1 MFWNTAAAMDAE
13 AAEVRARYFSG
24 PYTRPGELAAAW
36 TELGLR
42 DVVQDE
48 ATIRMDFDSFEDFWH
63 PFLGKT
69 GPAGS
74 YIAGLPA
81 ARRAALQSHLRAA
94 YEAGDPDG
102 PRSFAA
108 TAWVCRGRPV

>member
-1 MFWNTAAAMDAE
+1 MSEASSASSTFAGDAE
-13 AAEVRARYFSG
+13 SYERFMGRWSRRLAGPFIDFAGLAE
-24 PYTRPGELAAAW
+24 
-36 TELGLR
+36 
-42 DVVQDE
+42 
-48 ATIRMDFDSFEDFWH
+48 
-63 PFLGKT
+63 GKT

-74 YIAGLPA
+74 YIAGLPE